1 MNTARGRHPRTRAP
15 RIIMPD
21 PVPTSPAADHAAA
34 AATLLAVGEVAV
46 AATLADAQPT
56 ATEAERHLAARVAE
70 LEEALAVER
79 GAAHR

>member
-1 MNTARGRHPRTRAP
+1 
-15 RIIMPD
+15 MPD
-21 PVPTSPAADHAAA
+21 PVPTSPA